1 MIVKDQ
7 IKEHY
12 DRHKTIY
19 NIVGT
24 GLVIFTTVIITR
36 RIVRRNISVC
46 DHLSGQ
52 RMDATTLV
60 DNSGINVSSSI
71 FQNSQVANTIINNS
85 IWTLLRICLQGAIPV
100 KAGVI
105 FKEEKKKYF
114 FPRFLPLKR
123 KRKIYFCI
131 SNLLFGVSFFKSSFF
146 SLGL

>member
-12 DRHKTIY
+12 EKHKTIY
-19 NIVGT
+19 HIVGT

-85 IWTLLRICLQGAIPV
+85 VERLSYVVHQER
-100 KAGVI
+100 
-105 FKEEKKKYF
+105 
-114 FPRFLPLKR
+114 
-123 KRKIYFCI
+123 
-131 SNLLFGVSFFKSSFF
+131 
-146 SLGL
+146 

>member
-12 DRHKTIY
+12 EKHKTIY
-19 NIVGT
+19 HIVGT
-24 GLVIFTTVIITR
+24 GVVIFTTVIITR

-85 IWTLLRICLQGAIPV
+85 M
-100 KAGVI
+100 
-105 FKEEKKKYF
+105 E
-114 FPRFLPLKR
+114 
-123 KRKIYFCI
+123 
-131 SNLLFGVSFFKSSFF
+131 
-146 SLGL
+146 

>member
-12 DRHKTIY
+12 EKHKTIY
-19 NIVGT
+19 HIVGT
-24 GLVIFTTVIITR
+24 GLVIFTTVIITQ

-85 IWTLLRICLQGAIPV
+85 VERLSYIVHQER
-100 KAGVI
+100 
-105 FKEEKKKYF
+105 
-114 FPRFLPLKR
+114 
-123 KRKIYFCI
+123 
-131 SNLLFGVSFFKSSFF
+131 
-146 SLGL
+146 